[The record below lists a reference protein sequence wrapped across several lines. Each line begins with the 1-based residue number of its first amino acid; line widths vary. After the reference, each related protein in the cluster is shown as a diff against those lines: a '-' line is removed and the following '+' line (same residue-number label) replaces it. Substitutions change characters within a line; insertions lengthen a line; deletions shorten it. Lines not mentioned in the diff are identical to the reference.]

1 MQFSEQHSRGG
12 LNTILGMSG
21 LHPEQTNQ
29 SIPNDI
35 IVAHLQLELQAL
47 RAKQAGL
54 ELEVL
59 NSRDRAHDQSEAVGQ
74 LRHQSARQDALFDQ
88 RASEV
93 AIHETNR
100 IAHIA
105 RLEAALQAARQERR
119 DAKQLQHEL
128 ASLRSSATWRLGRL
142 VLLPVRAAKRLRP
155 RR

>member
-1 MQFSEQHSRGG
+1 
-12 LNTILGMSG
+12 MSG
-21 LHPEQTNQ
+21 LHPEQKAQ

-59 NSRDRAHDQSEAVGQ
+59 NSRDRAHSQSEAVGQ
-74 LRHQSARQDALFDQ
+74 LRHQSARQDSLFDQ
-88 RASEV
+88 RASEL
-93 AIHETNR
+93 AIHENNR

-105 RLEAALQAARQERR
+105 RLETALAAAQQERR

-128 ASLRSSATWRLGRL
+128 ASLKSSATWRLGRL
-142 VLLPVRAAKRLRP
+142 ILLPVRAAKRLRP
-155 RR
+155 SR